1 LVSRGGDQTIDTRND
16 TIIKKNQESVL
27 TMNKAPDRRNLLK
40 ILNDIQKMKHKKTP
54 HNPTSTINIG
64 GFTKKSKFTLQDIKD
79 AQTYLIK
86 KH

>member
-40 ILNDIQKMKHKKTP
+40 ILNDIQKMKQKKTP

-64 GFTKKSKFTLQDIKD
+64 GFNKKSKFTLQDIKD
-79 AQTYLIK
+79 A
-86 KH
+86 